1 MAHIIN
7 INPVKE
13 EFSVSID
20 FKFIC
25 QFNFLSNL
33 VSDKELTSR
42 IYNGR
47 NSPNF
52 QLFSSSSLL
61 QYLCP
66 RKSILSDLQK
76 SLDINCIKP
85 ILSLAVSY
93 SDAVVQT
100 SSIEAYNV
108 SRTDSRRL
116 KRSKLQSVCI
126 CGDAHARMKWSKM
139 IRKSS
144 WYWL

>member
-25 QFNFLSNL
+25 KFNFLSNL

-126 CGDAHARMKWSKM
+126 CGDAHASHEMV
-139 IRKSS
+139 
-144 WYWL
+144 